1 MRQAVAGP
9 QPGMDAAAV
18 LREQDAELVSPAY
31 SRYSNL
37 VVERAQ
43 GAHLYTVGGR
53 DVLDFGCG
61 IGVTN
66 LGHGHPRVVAAV
78 HEQVDKLWHTSVTS
92 LHPQLIK
99 AAQKLVEVSPDALN
113 QAFFCNSGAEAVEA
127 AIKLSRRH
135 TGRTDIIAFRGA
147 FHGRTYGALSLTASN
162 ARYHHKVGP
171 FLPGVHHVR
180 YPYCLRFCSHGPDEP
195 CPIASGEEIR
205 RLFLTH
211 VAPDDVAAIFV
222 EPIQGEGGYIV
233 PPDNFLP
240 TLREICD
247 EHGIMLVVDEVQSG
261 FGRTGRMFAVEYTGI
276 QPDIMCVAKGMG
288 NGLPIAAIVAR
299 HSVMRSWLP
308 GEHGTTFGGNPV
320 ACAAAIAVIDTMV
333 EEKIPE
339 RAARLGAAA
348 MERLRAYQKRQPAL
362 ADVRGRGLMIGLEFM
377 PGGKPLGA
385 EVEAIAHM
393 CVSEGLLV
401 LTCGPDHNVIRL
413 VPPLTISEEDL
424 NAGLDILERAAD
436 AILK

>member
-1 MRQAVAGP
+1 MRQAVAGR
-9 QPGMDAAAV
+9 QSGMDAAAV

-37 VVERAQ
+37 VVERAE
-43 GAHLYTVGGR
+43 GAHLYTVDGR

-66 LGHGHPRVVAAV
+66 LGHRHPRVVAAV

-92 LHPQLIK
+92 LHPGLVH
-99 AAQKLVEVSPDALN
+99 AAQRLVDVTPESLT

-135 TGRTDIIAFRGA
+135 TGRTDIIAFRGG

-162 ARYHHKVGP
+162 SRYRHKVGP

-180 YPYCLRFCSHGPDEP
+180 YPYCLRFCTHGPHEE

-205 RLFLTH
+205 RLFLTE
-211 VAPDDVAAIFV
+211 VAPDDVAAIVV

-233 PPDNFLP
+233 PPDSFLP
-240 TLREICD
+240 ALRSICD
-247 EHGIMLVVDEVQSG
+247 EHGIMLVVDEVQTG
-261 FGRTGRMFAVEYTGI
+261 FGRSGRMFASDYTGV
-276 QPDIMCVAKGMG
+276 QPDIMCVAKAMG

-299 HSVMRSWLP
+299 HSVMNSWLP
-308 GEHGTTFGGNPV
+308 GEHGTTYGGNPV

-333 EEKIPE
+333 EEKIPQ
-339 RAARLGAAA
+339 RSAALGATVMARLR
-348 MERLRAYQKRQPAL
+348 EFQKRQPTL
-362 ADVRGRGLMIGLEFM
+362 VDVRGRGLMIGLEFM
-377 PGGKPLGA
+377 RDGKPLGS
-385 EVEAIAHM
+385 EVERIAHL
-393 CVSEGLLV
+393 CVADGVLV
-401 LTCGPDHNVIRL
+401 LTCGTDHNVIRL
-413 VPPLTISEEDL
+413 IPPLTISEEDL
-424 NAGLDILERAAD
+424 NGGLDIVERAAD
-436 AILK
+436 TVLA